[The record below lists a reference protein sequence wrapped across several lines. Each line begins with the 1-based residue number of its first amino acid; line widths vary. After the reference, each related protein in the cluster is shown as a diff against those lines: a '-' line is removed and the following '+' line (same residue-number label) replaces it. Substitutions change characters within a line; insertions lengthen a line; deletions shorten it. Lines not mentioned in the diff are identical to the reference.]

1 MSTIFADLQMEVWR
15 YRQMDI
21 NMFNVVLK
29 KFSFDLKV

>member
-15 YRQMDI
+15 YRWMDI
-21 NMFNVVLK
+21 NVFIVVNE

>member
-15 YRQMDI
+15 YRGMDI
-21 NMFNVVLK
+21 NVFIVVNE

>member
-15 YRQMDI
+15 YRRMDI